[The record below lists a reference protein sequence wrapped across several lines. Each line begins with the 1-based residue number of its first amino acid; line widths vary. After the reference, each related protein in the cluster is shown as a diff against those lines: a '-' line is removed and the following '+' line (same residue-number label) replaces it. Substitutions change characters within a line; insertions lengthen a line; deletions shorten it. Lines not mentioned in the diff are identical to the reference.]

1 MAALDDE
8 PVLPPGPPRI
18 AIVIDATISA
28 GEYLPSRELT
38 LDKAR
43 SNLRPMF
50 EAASGLQVLIRAFAA
65 SCSVIW
71 DGLPI
76 RSRRRRRSPTL
87 STSQAS
93 PSTAGRSNTSCRRRT
108 SSRSMQLSSSPMRS
122 SCGAQETRKGMTG
135 NDLCKDAMRLRRLGC
150 RVAVAYKSTIPGGC
164 PFDRAGPHAEQ
175 RIGQLAADNE
185 GCVLNVTALDFV
197 DRLRKVATE
206 AVLRAKGDPA
216 KAQALLPDLRAVPF
230 DLAAVGEEVLIGQEP
245 VQPVT
250 DAAPPRFASSFVV
263 HIMQEVAI

>member
-1 MAALDDE
+1 MGDLIVANVHDDLTDLTLNQARRMAALDDE

-50 EAASGLQVLIRAFAA
+50 EAASGLQVLILYFRGKLFGDLGWFTDPEQAAQAIADIKHEPGFTQHGRAFKYILQEAHKQPIHAA
-65 SCSVIW
+65 VIFTDAVELRGPGNPEGDDW
-71 DGLPI
+71 
-76 RSRRRRRSPTL
+76 
-87 STSQAS
+87 
-93 PSTAGRSNTSCRRRT
+93 
-108 SSRSMQLSSSPMRS
+108 
-122 SCGAQETRKGMTG
+122 

-150 RVAVAYKSTIPGGC
+150 RVAVAYKGTIPGGC

-175 RIGQLAADNE
+175 RIRELAADNE

-230 DLAAVGEEVLIGQEP
+230 DLAAVGEEVLIGRNRCNQ
-245 VQPVT
+245 
-250 DAAPPRFASSFVV
+250 
-263 HIMQEVAI
+263 